1 MDKTLLITRPEYE
14 APTLYLSKWSED
26 IIKEAETKGFK
37 VIDLRRDKANKKRV
51 VGTLEKTNAKFVVFN
66 GHGNDAVI
74 YGQDNEA
81 ILEMSD
87 TKAVKNKIIYARA
100 CRAASILGNNAIA
113 SGAISF
119 LGYTE
124 DFIFF
129 RNINNERKP
138 LEDKTAKQFL
148 EPSNY
153 LPISL
158 LKGHTTGEANN
169 RSKNLFRK
177 NIEKLIVAG
186 PTSSDYQTIRG
197 LLWNMQHQ
205 VCLGDKSATL

>member
-1 MDKTLLITRPEYE
+1 ML
-14 APTLYLSKWSED
+14 
-26 IIKEAETKGFK
+26 
-37 VIDLRRDKANKKRV
+37 
-51 VGTLEKTNAKFVVFN
+51 
-66 GHGNDAVI
+66 
-74 YGQDNEA
+74 
-81 ILEMSD
+81 
-87 TKAVKNKIIYARA
+87 
-100 CRAASILGNNAIA
+100 
-113 SGAISF
+113 
-119 LGYTE
+119 
-124 DFIFF
+124 FF

>member
-1 MDKTLLITRPEYE
+1 MDKTVLITRPEYD
-14 APTLYLSKWSED
+14 APTLYLSKWSEK
-26 IIKEAETKGFK
+26 IIDEAKAKGIK
-37 VIDLRRDKANKKRV
+37 VIDLHRDKANKKRV
-51 VGTLEKTNAKFVVFN
+51 VGTLEKTNTKLVIFN
-66 GHGNDAVI
+66 GHGSDIAV

-81 ILEMSD
+81 ILETSD
-87 TKAVKNKIIYARA
+87 AKAVKDKIIYARA
-100 CRAASILGNNAIA
+100 CRAAGVLGNNSIA

-129 RNINNERKP
+129 RNRNDESQP
-138 LEDKTAKQFL
+138 LKDKTAEQFL

-153 LPISL
+153 IAISL

-186 PTSSDYQTIRG
+186 PISSDYQTIRG
-197 LLWNMQHQ
+197 ILWDMRNQ
-205 VCLGDKSATL
+205 VCLGNQNALL